1 MGIFED
7 FDNDKDRWEVSI
19 YYSKVSPS
27 YYVFRTEEAARGFA
41 GDVIKN
47 GACSIVIIKDRKE
60 VNYANTY

>member
-27 YYVFRTEEAARGFA
+27 YYVFQDGRSSKR
-41 GDVIKN
+41 I
-47 GACSIVIIKDRKE
+47 CR
-60 VNYANTY
+60 